1 MKKFTAILLAG
12 IMIFSISGTCMAKE
26 VIFQKKFVDS
36 NTWCSICT
44 GTKDTTTS
52 TTDLKINNIYK
63 SDGSSSAYR
72 KVKAKIAGGS
82 STTAVKGSYVKVT
95 VPSSKRAKGSVVSL
109 QAMGNNP
116 RLDCKIS
123 GYWVIY

>member
-1 MKKFTAILLAG
+1 
-12 IMIFSISGTCMAKE
+12 MIFSISGTCMAKE